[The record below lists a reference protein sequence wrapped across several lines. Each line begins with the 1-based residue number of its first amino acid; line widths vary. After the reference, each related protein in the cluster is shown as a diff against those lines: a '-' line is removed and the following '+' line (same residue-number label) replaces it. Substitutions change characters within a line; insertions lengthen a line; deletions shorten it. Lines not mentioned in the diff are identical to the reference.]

1 MTNIEFGIF
10 TIPQI
15 KGNNT
20 FKGSFS
26 IEKDSV
32 HIWIEY
38 DSSEERFS
46 ALFDLVEQNE
56 PFSVIIDY
64 KHSSVIGCYECLF
77 LHSNLTTNV
86 EYDKKGHPISSRKP
100 EYEHGYL
107 KAISHC
113 WTDNISA
120 DDLDVHCFKSYYL
133 EYRFSDAWFVS
144 SVKDN
149 DITLKDGTL
158 ISFICGIDTLTNRRP
173 YRYEERQSGRIFVKR
188 ENPFSLREVMDIS
201 LCIQVFLRFVTNIQ
215 IPPGIIQLND
225 DKSQVIR
232 YGFHSRDW
240 VKGISEE
247 VFNSLSFPISLQKV
261 LSTEGLLQN
270 WFDSW
275 KKHKNALSRFSEC
288 QNPMKSEDCIVA
300 LTKTFDALT
309 EKLFSA
315 KKGKKRSINCWLDE
329 MGSFGEE
336 KAKEKSLDIGK
347 TRIKELL
354 GKVKEDSLIMRLQ
367 TFSNQNSNP
376 SYQSLIKN
384 TSDGERILS
393 FACKLRNTDSHFGK
407 DVIKSIPEGYQLREI
422 ARFMYLLDRDVIS
435 RYILKI

>member
-1 MTNIEFGIF
+1 MTNIEFGRF

-20 FKGSFS
+20 YKGSFS

-77 LHSNLTTNV
+77 LHSNLTTV
-86 EYDKKGHPISSRKP
+86 IEYDKEGHPISSRKP
-100 EYEHGYL
+100 EYGHGYL

-113 WTDNISA
+113 WTDGVSA
-120 DDLDVHCFKSYYL
+120 DDLDVHCFKSFYL
-133 EYRFSDAWFVS
+133 NYRFSDAWFVS

-149 DITLKDGTL
+149 DVTLKDGTL
-158 ISFICGIDTLTNRRP
+158 ISFICGIDKVTNRMP

-188 ENPFSLREVMDIS
+188 ERAFSLREVMDIS
-201 LCIQVFLRFVTNIQ
+201 LCIQVFLRFVTNLQ
-215 IPPGIIQLND
+215 IPSGIIQLND
-225 DKSQVIR
+225 DKSQWIR
-232 YGFHSRDW
+232 YDFHSRNG
-240 VKGISEE
+240 VMGITEE
-247 VFNSLSFPISLQKV
+247 LKSLSFPISLQKV
-261 LSTEGLLQN
+261 VSTEGLLQN

-275 KKHKNALSRFSEC
+275 EKYKDALSRFAEC
-288 QNPMKSEDCIVA
+288 QNLMKSEDCIVA
-300 LTKTFDALT
+300 LTKAFDALT

-315 KKGKKRSINCWLDE
+315 KKETKKRINDWLGE

-336 KAKEKSLDIGK
+336 KAKEKNLDIGEK
-347 TRIKELL
+347 RIKELL
-354 GKVKEDSLIMRLQ
+354 GKVKENSLIMRLN
-367 TFSNQNSNP
+367 TFSLRNATP
-376 SYQSLIKN
+376 SYQSLLKN
-384 TSDGERILS
+384 TGDEEKILS

-407 DVIKSIPEGYQLREI
+407 NVTKSIPKGYKLREI